1 MKSGLVIEMNSEV
14 NGEFPFEKIYPI
26 KDNPK
31 LVVRLTVGKSID
43 KFWVESDIVTSEGGK
58 IIYHL
63 GVRQNID
70 SIFDAVQ
77 VGLNFYHFSGK

>member
-1 MKSGLVIEMNSEV
+1 MNSEF
-14 NGEFPFEKIYPI
+14 NGEFPFEKFYPI
-26 KDNPK
+26 KDNPE
-31 LVVRLTVGKSID
+31 LVVRLTVGKSTD
-43 KFWVESDIVTSEGGK
+43 KFWVESDIVTSESGK